1 MPAAHFLK
9 PLLSL
14 GLCLGLAG
22 AASAAPLQS
31 VPALDLQLYTGTW
44 YEIAAYPTLFQAAD
58 CVGTTATY
66 SFNPDGSIKVF
77 NQCYRPRSGGGWQL
91 ERIEGRA
98 RVPDP
103 ARPSRLKVS
112 FFPPFEGDYW
122 VIALDSNYQHAVVGH
137 PGRNFLWVLSRAPQ
151 MAPETYKALQAQ
163 IAAQGYDLSRL
174 RRTPALAARQRY

>member
-9 PLLSL
+9 PLFSL
-14 GLCLGLAG
+14 GLWLGLTC

-77 NQCYRPRSGGGWQL
+77 NQCYRPQRSGGWQL

-103 ARPSRLKVS
+103 AFPARLKVS

-122 VIALDSNYQHAVVGH
+122 VIALDNNYQYAVVGH
-137 PGRNFLWVLSRAPQ
+137 PGRNFLWVLSRQPQ
-151 MAPETYKALQAQ
+151 MAPETYRALLDQ
-163 IAAQGYDLSRL
+163 IAAQGYDITRL
-174 RRTPALAARQRY
+174 RRTPALASRQSF